1 MDPRRINDSKGEE
14 QISWGCW
21 LRKGKTAQKSRIIT
35 SGSHRGRANHG
46 KHSSILPGGWLQHQ
60 VLSKETSSWKWKT
73 VLYWFA
79 KYRNE
84 EVWKQ
89 GREELTCFEHITCV
103 RNLTSGILFIFT
115 MHLWGTYYDYYNF
128 GDKHTDLC
136 GWSDS
141 PDVPHLK
148 TVRAGKTCKQPK
160 CSSTDKCITEM
171 WYIHNGILLSHK
183 KRMK

>member
-1 MDPRRINDSKGEE
+1 MDPHRINDSKGEE

-60 VLSKETSSWKWKT
+60 VLSKETSSWEWKT

-103 RNLTSGILFIFT
+103 RNLTSGILFFT
-115 MHLWGTYYDYYNF
+115 MHLWGTCYDYYNF
-128 GDKHTDLC
+128 GDKHTDLG

-160 CSSTDKCITEM
+160 CSSTDECIKEM